1 MTHIMHT
8 CVIFFTNDIVLVQQV
23 DPNAEVMHWLEVK
36 HLKKTYSQ
44 PFVVPSDL
52 LQGYV
57 VILS

>member
-1 MTHIMHT
+1 MHT
-8 CVIFFTNDIVLVQQV
+8 CMIFFTNYIALVQQV

-44 PFVVPSDL
+44 PFVVPLDL
-52 LQGYV
+52 IQGYV